1 MRGLCVLLR
10 GQSLPKIVVWRAGG
24 VRGASQRCQEG
35 LLGGKKGRAGVLLRG
50 EEGRGP
56 LGGDQCSVAVWGV
69 QVQEAL
75 RWARRKQ
82 VAPVLT
88 PTCVWSGK
96 RGQIST
102 VGCGPSP
109 GDVQ

>member
-1 MRGLCVLLR
+1 M
-10 GQSLPKIVVWRAGG
+10 
-24 VRGASQRCQEG
+24 
-35 LLGGKKGRAGVLLRG
+35 LLRG
-50 EEGRGP
+50 EEGRGA
-56 LGGDQCSVAVWGV
+56 LGSDQCSVAVWGV

-75 RWARRKQ
+75 SWARRKQ

-102 VGCGPSP
+102 VECGPPLEMHSEVLRGRQFP
-109 GDVQ
+109 MRNSAQDVRQLF